1 MRSAGATARCHEWR
15 CILAA
20 GAQQANPSK
29 VRASPVPSLKTATS
43 AWCSRSNAGSTSV
56 RERRPALATCKSTQT
71 KGSNSRHDSRDSTWT
86 VPLAACD
93 QTCAYLEGTN
103 KREMPRQLPCAQ
115 GSRRGRGR
123 VRRPPDMRHATNAL
137 ATPKI
142 GSHLAQ
148 ILQALEEGGVL
159 RCRPRYTYA
168 QRGCRE
174 VSAFGLLPCG
184 SSAKCAMPHGWVRRA
199 FLPTARP
206 KQTAARLAPSLGT
219 AKSDTT
225 THTHK
230 ARASSGNASRRAP
243 FLQPVL
249 MASSLELVGSCA
261 SACSR
266 LQAMVMGATGSCCLL
281 RWAGTVSLTWRAAAL
296 LGAGEAARSDGL
308 RGSQRR
314 VCL

>member
-1 MRSAGATARCHEWR
+1 
-15 CILAA
+15 
-20 GAQQANPSK
+20 
-29 VRASPVPSLKTATS
+29 
-43 AWCSRSNAGSTSV
+43 
-56 RERRPALATCKSTQT
+56 
-71 KGSNSRHDSRDSTWT
+71 
-86 VPLAACD
+86 
-93 QTCAYLEGTN
+93 
-103 KREMPRQLPCAQ
+103 MPRQLPCAQ

-174 VSAFGLLPCG
+174 VAAFGLLPCG
-184 SSAKCAMPHGWVRRA
+184 SSAKCAMPHGWLRA

-230 ARASSGNASRRAP
+230 ARATREETF
-243 FLQPVL
+243 FLQAGAHP
-249 MASSLELVGSCA
+249 S
-261 SACSR
+261 CSR
-266 LQAMVMGATGSCCLL
+266 CSWRRHLSWWGRVPPLARGCRPWS
-281 RWAGTVSLTWRAAAL
+281 WARREAAACC
-296 LGAGEAARSDGL
+296 GGQARC
-308 RGSQRR
+308 R
-314 VCL
+314 